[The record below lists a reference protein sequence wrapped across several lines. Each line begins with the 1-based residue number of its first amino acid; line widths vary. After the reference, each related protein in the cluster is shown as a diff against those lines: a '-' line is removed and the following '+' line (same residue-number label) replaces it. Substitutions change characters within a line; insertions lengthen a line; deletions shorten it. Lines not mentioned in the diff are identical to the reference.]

1 MRVTELLVRWLSKVL
16 AARAVARDDA
26 ARLARDHGDDAFRLA
41 RTRAREA
48 RLGTPI
54 DADRDARHWDRVRRL
69 LGRQLPRSG
78 TDTATRMLD
87 DRT

>member
-1 MRVTELLVRWLSKVL
+1 MLARWLSKVL

-26 ARLARDHGDDAFRLA
+26 ARLLRDLGEEAYSLA

-48 RLGTPI
+48 RLGMTI

-69 LGRQLPRSG
+69 LGRPLPRSG
-78 TDTATRMLD
+78 ADTATRMLD
-87 DRT
+87 DRR